1 MEELMAAS
9 DFTGCSVNGVLLQ
22 ESHGS
27 ERTFPFPRSLLV
39 ADEKESSSS
48 YPSIRYPD
56 MLNMIFEADTIIS

>member
-27 ERTFPFPRSLLV
+27 ESNIPFPSYTLIT
-39 ADEKESSSS
+39 DEKESSSS
-48 YPSIRYPD
+48 HPSIRYPD